1 MLKLISLEVKKFKLY
16 HYWQGVVIANLLI
29 IALVFMIF
37 FLERNDGIVAYENFD
52 MAMLLVNS
60 MIRATFLIFSSV
72 ILVKIVI
79 DEYKDGS
86 INLMFTYP
94 ISRKKIMTAKLA
106 IIVCFT
112 FVTIM
117 FSSLLIGGVVYFA
130 DELFDMIPGEIGRED
145 ILENMMGIFLGA
157 VASAGLSL
165 IPLYFGLRKKSAAA
179 TIVSAIVLVSLTNST
194 TNDFTLFSFI
204 AIPISLGIVGLAI
217 AYLTIRKIEYKD
229 V

>member
-1 MLKLISLEVKKFKLY
+1 MLKLISLEIKKFKLH
-16 HYWQGVVIANLLI
+16 HYWQGIVIANLLI

-37 FLERNDGIVAYENFD
+37 FLEKNDGVVAYENFD

-60 MIRATFLIFSSV
+60 MIRGTFLIFSSV

-86 INLMFTYP
+86 INMMFTYP

-106 IIVCFT
+106 IISCFT

-130 DELFDMIPGEIGRED
+130 DGLFDMIPGEIGRED
-145 ILENMMGIFLGA
+145 IVGNLMAIFLGA

-204 AIPISLGIVGLAI
+204 AIPISLGIVGLVV